1 VKSFER
7 IGEDLEAADEK
18 LRGID
23 PDELDEKLIASVLD
37 QVMDSLKELNS
48 RVSLLAERVD
58 LISGKLNVEG
68 E

>member
-1 VKSFER
+1 MKSFER